1 MELVFEIVD
10 AKTADTSG
18 HEDGVN
24 LTELTLFGGTWDN
37 VKKSIITS
45 E

>member
-10 AKTADTSG
+10 AKTDTSG
-18 HEDGVN
+18 HEDGVI